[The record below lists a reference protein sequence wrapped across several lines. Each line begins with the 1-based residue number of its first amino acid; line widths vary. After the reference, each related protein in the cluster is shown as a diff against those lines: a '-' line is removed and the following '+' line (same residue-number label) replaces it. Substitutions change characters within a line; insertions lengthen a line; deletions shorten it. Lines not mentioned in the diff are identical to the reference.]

1 MAVLETIRVKLGV
14 LITVLIAVAL
24 LSFIIDPSTLQ
35 SVSSSMSS
43 KYDVGEINGKSIS
56 YTDFQAD
63 VDKFTTINEILT
75 GGSAQNEQ
83 QHASIRN
90 AAWQSLV
97 DKYLFV
103 KNAEKAGIHVGEE
116 ELLSLISGDLESPV
130 FTQNPAFFDENGN
143 FSKNMV
149 LEFISYMDSDQT
161 GRLHLYW
168 EWLQEQAKNQ
178 QYYAKYN
185 SLFTA
190 SNYANPL
197 TLANQIA
204 DNNNT
209 FNVEFVMV
217 PMGYAGQ
224 DSTIVVSDSEIKKY
238 YDAHKKF
245 YRQPASRDIEYVVY
259 EVVPSAEDIEAANQA
274 LVNVYDEFASTDNM
288 KAFLLANSD
297 RQYDSRWYKAGELNS
312 VAKEVNDF
320 AFADKKVEGVSPVIA
335 KGNTFY
341 AVKVVEEAM
350 VPDSVYVKY
359 APATVENVDSVLTA
373 SEATWLPQIAGFED
387 LMTAAKNSTVT
398 VNGMVFNVIDR
409 TAPVAKKRVAVLEKA
424 AVASKETVN
433 GFYAKANTLATKS
446 AGKYDNFV
454 KAVAEESVYAHPVN
468 KMLESADRLGA
479 VENTKEVTRW
489 AFDAKVGDVSNI
501 ITVNNNYFIVAALK
515 GIHKEG
521 YAPVAEVS
529 ESIKN
534 VLYSEKAVAK
544 KAAEVSEKIA
554 GLNDMQAIAEAL
566 GTTVSTKDGI
576 AFSSMSAQ
584 GLDPKFIG
592 AASVSEEGK
601 ICGPVSGNIGVYV
614 YKVTGRDTGSF
625 FTEDDAKTRDAQMN
639 QYAAQMVLPVMMD
652 DAEVKD
658 NRARFF

>member
-43 KYDVGEINGKSIS
+43 KYDVGEINGKSVS
-56 YTDFQAD
+56 YTDYQAD

-75 GGSAQNEQ
+75 GASAQNEQ
-83 QHASIRN
+83 QQASIRN

-103 KNAEKAGIHVGEE
+103 KNAEKAGINVGEE
-116 ELLSLISGDLESPV
+116 ELLALISGDLESPV
-130 FTQNPAFFDENGN
+130 FTQNPAFFDANGN

-149 LEFISYMDSDQT
+149 LEFVSYIESDQT
-161 GRLHLYW
+161 GRLQLYW
-168 EWLQEQAKNQ
+168 NWLQESAKNQ

-185 SLFTA
+185 ALFTA

-204 DNNNT
+204 ENNNT

-217 PMGYAGQ
+217 PLSYPQ

-238 YDAHKKF
+238 YEANKKY

-259 EVVPSAEDIEAANQA
+259 EVVPSEKDIEDANNS
-274 LVNVYDEFASTDNM
+274 LVKVYDEFASAENM
-288 KAFLLANSD
+288 KSFLLANSD
-297 RQYDSRWYKAGELNS
+297 RQYDNHWYKAGELNN

-320 AFADKKVEGVSPVIA
+320 AFAEKKVEGVSPVIS

-341 AVKVVEEAM
+341 AVRVMEEAM

-359 APATVENVDSVLTA
+359 APSTVENVDSVLNA
-373 SEATWLPQIAGFED
+373 SEAMWIPQIAGFED
-387 LMTAAKNSTVT
+387 VMTAAKNSKVT
-398 VNGMVFNVIDR
+398 VNGMVFNVLDR

-424 AVASKETVN
+424 AVPSKETVN
-433 GFYAKANTLATKS
+433 NFYSKANTLATKS
-446 AGKYDNFV
+446 AGKYENFSV
-454 KAVAEESVYAHPVN
+454 AVAEESAYAHPVN
-468 KMLESADRLGA
+468 RMLESADRLGA
-479 VENTKEVTRW
+479 IEHTKEVTRW

-501 ITVNNNYFIVAALK
+501 ITVDNNYFIVAALK

-521 YAPVAEVS
+521 YANVEEVS
-529 ESIKN
+529 ESIRS
-534 VLYSEKAVAK
+534 VLYSEKALAK

-566 GTTVSTKDGI
+566 GTTVSTKYGI
-576 AFSSMSAQ
+576 AFSSMAAQ

-601 ICGPVSGNIGVYV
+601 ICGPVQGNIGVYV

-625 FTEDDAKTRDAQMN
+625 FTEDDAKVRDAQMA
-639 QYAAQMVLPVMMD
+639 QYATQMLLPVMMD

>member
-1 MAVLETIRVKLGV
+1 MAVLETIRVKLGI

-43 KYDVGEINGKSIS
+43 KYDVGEIDGKSIS
-56 YTDFQAD
+56 YNDYQAD
-63 VDKFTTINEILT
+63 VDRFTTINEILT

-83 QHASIRN
+83 QQISIRN

-116 ELLSLISGDLESPV
+116 ELLNMISGDLESPV

-149 LEFISYMDSDQT
+149 LEFVSYMNSDQT
-161 GRLHLYW
+161 GRLPIYW
-168 EWLQEQAKNQ
+168 NWLQESAKTQ

-190 SNYANPL
+190 SNFAN
-197 TLANQIA
+197 TLAVANQIA
-204 DNNNT
+204 ENNNT
-209 FNVEFVMV
+209 FNVEFVML
-217 PMGYAGQ
+217 PMGYAQ

-238 YDAHKKF
+238 YDDHKKF

-259 EVVPSAEDIEAANQA
+259 EVVPSAEDIEAANES
-274 LVNVYDEFASTDNM
+274 LVKVYDEFAAAENM
-288 KAFLLANSD
+288 KSFLLANSD
-297 RQYDSRWYKAGELNS
+297 RQYDSRWYKEGELNS
-312 VAKEVNDF
+312 VHKDVNDY
-320 AFADKKVEGVSPVIA
+320 AFGAKKVEGVSPVIA
-335 KGNTFY
+335 NGNTFY
-341 AVKVVEEAM
+341 AVRVMEEAM

-359 APATVENVDSVLTA
+359 APATTENVDSVLNA
-373 SEATWLPQIAGFED
+373 SEAMWIPQIAGFED
-387 LMTAAKNSTVT
+387 VMTAGKNSTVT
-398 VNGMVFNVIDR
+398 VNGMVFNVLDR
-409 TAPVAKKRVAVLEKA
+409 TAPVAKKRVAVLEKT
-424 AVASKETVN
+424 AVPSKETVN
-433 GFYAKANTLATKS
+433 SFYSKANTLATKS
-446 AGKYDNFV
+446 AGKYDEFV
-454 KAVAEESVYAHPVN
+454 KAVAEESAYAHPVN
-468 KMLESADRLGA
+468 RMLESADRLGA
-479 VENTKEVTRW
+479 IENTKEVTRW

-521 YAPVAEVS
+521 YTPVAEVS

-534 VLYSEKAVAK
+534 ILYSEKAIAK

-554 GLNDMQAIAEAL
+554 GLNDMQAIADAL

-576 AFSSMSAQ
+576 AFSSMASQ

-601 ICGPVSGNIGVYV
+601 ICGPVQGTIGVYV
-614 YKVTGRDTGSF
+614 YKVTGRDTGAF
-625 FTEDDAKTRDAQMN
+625 FTEDDAKVRDAQMN
-639 QYAAQMVLPVMMD
+639 QYAAQMIVPVMMD
-652 DAEVKD
+652 VAEVKD

>member
-1 MAVLETIRVKLGV
+1 MAVLETIRVKLGI

-56 YTDFQAD
+56 YTDYQAD

-75 GGSAQNEQ
+75 GGAAQNEQ
-83 QHASIRN
+83 QQASIRN

-103 KNAEKAGIHVGEE
+103 RNAEKAGIHVGEE
-116 ELLSLISGDLESPV
+116 ELLNLISGDLESPV
-130 FTQNPAFFDENGN
+130 FTQNPAFFDESGK

-149 LEFISYMDSDQT
+149 LEFVSYMNTDQT
-161 GRLHLYW
+161 GRLPLYW
-168 EWLQEQAKNQ
+168 QWLQESAKNQ

-185 SLFTA
+185 ALFTA
-190 SNYANPL
+190 SNYANQL
-197 TLANQIA
+197 VLANQIA
-204 DNNNT
+204 ENNNT
-209 FNVEFVMV
+209 FNVEFVML
-217 PMGYAGQ
+217 PMSYGQ
-224 DSTIVVSDSEIKKY
+224 DSTIVVSDSEISKY
-238 YDAHKKF
+238 YEAHKKF

-259 EVVPSAEDIEAANQA
+259 EVVPSSEDVAAANQA
-274 LVNVYDEFASTDNM
+274 LVKVYEEFASAENM

-297 RQYDSRWYKAGELNS
+297 RQYDSHWYKAGELNS
-312 VAKEVNDF
+312 ISKAVNDF
-320 AFADKKVEGVSPVIA
+320 AFADKKVSGVSQVIEN
-335 KGNTFY
+335 GNTFY
-341 AVKVVEEAM
+341 AVRVMEEAM

-359 APATVENVDSVLTA
+359 APATVENVDSVLNA
-373 SEATWLPQIAGFED
+373 SEAMWLPQVAGFED
-387 LMTAAKNSTVT
+387 VMTADRNSKVT
-398 VNGMVFNVIDR
+398 VNGMVFNVLDR
-409 TAPVAKKRVAVLEKA
+409 TAPVAKKRVAVLEKT
-424 AVASKETVN
+424 AVPSKETVN

-446 AGKYDNFV
+446 AGKYDNFTA
-454 KAVAEESVYAHPVN
+454 AVAEESAYAHPVN
-468 KMLESADRLGA
+468 RMLESADRLGA
-479 VENTKEVTRW
+479 IEHTKEVTRW

-501 ITVNNNYFIVAALK
+501 ITVDNNYFIVAALK

-534 VLYSEKAVAK
+534 ILYTEKALAK
-544 KAAEVSEKIA
+544 KADEVSSKIA
-554 GLNDMQAIAEAL
+554 GLNDMQAIADAL
-566 GTTVSTKDGI
+566 GTTVSTKDGV
-576 AFSSMSAQ
+576 AFSSMAAQ

-592 AASVSEEGK
+592 AASVSEVGK
-601 ICGPVSGNIGVYV
+601 ICGPVQGNIGVYV

-625 FTEDDAKTRDAQMN
+625 FTEDDAKVRDAQMN
-639 QYAAQMVLPVMMD
+639 QYAAQMILPVMMD